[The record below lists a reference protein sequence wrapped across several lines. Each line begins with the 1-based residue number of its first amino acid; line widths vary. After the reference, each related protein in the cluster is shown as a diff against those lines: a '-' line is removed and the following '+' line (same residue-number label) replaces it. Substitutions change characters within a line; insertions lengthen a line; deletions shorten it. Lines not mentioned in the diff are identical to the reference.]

1 MYPGRSL
8 LQGPTERVS
17 NRDMT
22 PPISN
27 RSRARRGPAERCTDD
42 ELMVRCGRG
51 HTAALNELMDR
62 YRDAAYRYAW
72 RIFRNHHTAEDIT
85 QEFFVKLFRN
95 AARYQPRGH
104 FTTYF
109 YRVLANL
116 CFDLLRKRK
125 RRKKVQAIQLDPI
138 EAEGTE
144 LEPLARDTDPTAPL
158 RAEEAH
164 DAVRTALKALPLHV
178 REAIELREFEGL
190 RYREIAEVMDISL
203 NEVKVLLH
211 RGRKLL
217 ARALVRTP
225 VGKEMRRNDPYDNMG
240 RDSIGGAR

>member
-1 MYPGRSL
+1 
-8 LQGPTERVS
+8 
-17 NRDMT
+17 MT
-22 PPISN
+22 PPLTPG
-27 RSRARRGPAERCTDD
+27 SRARRGPADRCTDD
-42 ELMVRCGRG
+42 ELMLRCGRG

-72 RIFRNHHTAEDIT
+72 RIFRDHHTAEDIT

-125 RRKKVQAIQLDPI
+125 RRKKVQAIQMDPI

-158 RAEEAH
+158 RAQETQ
-164 DAVRTALKALPLHV
+164 DAVRSALKSLPLHV

-190 RYREIAEVMDISL
+190 RYREISEVMDVSL

-217 ARALVRTP
+217 ARALIRSP
-225 VGKEMRRNDPYDNMG
+225 VGRELRADHGPGPENTRGSHEDGGEG
-240 RDSIGGAR
+240 R

>member
-1 MYPGRSL
+1 
-8 LQGPTERVS
+8 
-17 NRDMT
+17 
-22 PPISN
+22 
-27 RSRARRGPAERCTDD
+27 
-42 ELMVRCGRG
+42 MVRCGRG
-51 HTAALNELMDR
+51 HTAALNELMER

-72 RIFRNHHTAEDIT
+72 RIFRNHHTAEDMT
-85 QEFFVKLFRN
+85 QDFFIKLFRN

-125 RRKKVQAIQLDPI
+125 RRKKVQAIQMDPI

-144 LEPLARDTDPTAPL
+144 LEPIARDTDPSAPL
-158 RAEEAH
+158 RAAEAH
-164 DAVRTALKALPLHV
+164 DAVRDALKALPLHV
-178 REAIELREFEGL
+178 REALELREFEGL
-190 RYREIAEVMDISL
+190 RYREIAEVMDVSL

-217 ARALVRTP
+217 ARALVRTS
-225 VGKEMRRNDPYDNMG
+225 VG
-240 RDSIGGAR
+240 RDLGEDVIRRDDLRGGGQSLGGGQ

>member
-1 MYPGRSL
+1 
-8 LQGPTERVS
+8 
-17 NRDMT
+17 MT
-22 PPISN
+22 PPPPN
-27 RSRARRGPAERCTDD
+27 RRKRARRGPADRCTDD

-51 HTAALNELMDR
+51 HTAALAELMDR
-62 YRDAAYRYAW
+62 FQGAAYRYAW

-95 AARYQPRGH
+95 AGRYQPRGH

-116 CFDLLRKRK
+116 CFDNLRKRK
-125 RRKKVQAIQLDPI
+125 RRRRVQAIQMDPI

-144 LEPLARDTDPTAPL
+144 LEPLAREDDPTAPL
-158 RAEEAH
+158 RREEAK
-164 DAVRTALKALPLHV
+164 DAVHAALAGLPVHV
-178 REAIELREFEGL
+178 REALELREFEGL

-217 ARALVRTP
+217 ARSLARTT
-225 VGKEMRRNDPYDNMG
+225 VGREIRG
-240 RDSIGGAR
+240 EGGAL

>member
-1 MYPGRSL
+1 
-8 LQGPTERVS
+8 
-17 NRDMT
+17 
-22 PPISN
+22 
-27 RSRARRGPAERCTDD
+27 
-42 ELMVRCGRG
+42 MVRCGRG

-125 RRKKVQAIQLDPI
+125 RRKTKPTRASQQRRLDSKRRRGETKRQRRP
-138 EAEGTE
+138 
-144 LEPLARDTDPTAPL
+144 PSRDD
-158 RAEEAH
+158 
-164 DAVRTALKALPLHV
+164 
-178 REAIELREFEGL
+178 
-190 RYREIAEVMDISL
+190 
-203 NEVKVLLH
+203 
-211 RGRKLL
+211 
-217 ARALVRTP
+217 
-225 VGKEMRRNDPYDNMG
+225 
-240 RDSIGGAR
+240 

>member
-1 MYPGRSL
+1 MSPPLSNTRRAGR
-8 LQGPTERVS
+8 R
-17 NRDMT
+17 
-22 PPISN
+22 
-27 RSRARRGPAERCTDD
+27 PADRCTDD

-72 RIFRNHHTAEDIT
+72 RIFRNHHTAEDMT

-144 LEPLARDTDPTAPL
+144 LEPLARDTDPTASL
-158 RAEEAH
+158 RATEAH
-164 DAVRTALKALPLHV
+164 DAVRVALKSLPLHV
-178 REAIELREFEGL
+178 REALELREFEGL

-217 ARALVRTP
+217 ARALLRTA
-225 VGKEMRRNDPYDNMG
+225 VGKEYRQSDYRRDEH
-240 RDSIGGAR
+240 RDGGAL

>member
-1 MYPGRSL
+1 M
-8 LQGPTERVS
+8 E
-17 NRDMT
+17 DMT
-22 PPISN
+22 PPPAP
-27 RSRARRGPAERCTDD
+27 RPTRLRRGPAERCSDD

-51 HTAALNELMDR
+51 HTVALTELMGR
-62 YRDAAYRYAW
+62 HQGAAYRYAW
-72 RIFRNHHTAEDIT
+72 RMFRNHHTAEDVT

-95 AARYQPRGH
+95 AGRYQPRGH

-116 CFDLLRKRK
+116 CFDNLRKRRR
-125 RRKKVQAIQLDPI
+125 RRKVQSVHMDPI

-144 LEPLARDTDPTAPL
+144 LEPLARPQDPTAPL
-158 RAEEAH
+158 RAAEAH
-164 DAVRTALKALPLHV
+164 DAVHDALGQLPVHV
-178 REAIELREFEGL
+178 RQALELREFEGL

-217 ARALVRTP
+217 ARILARTP
-225 VGKEMRRNDPYDNMG
+225 LG
-240 RDSIGGAR
+240 REIRGETSGEGA